1 MEFDL
6 NSSINAAC
14 AASPWD
20 LGNRVLYDLCKK
32 NPLHTEVPAVIAK
45 VWLIGRSY
53 AAAIER
59 RRDKES
65 QNDDFYVHSV
75 APRIIRSD
83 IDTWIGSAE
92 KYSGASDESF
102 STILSVHAAV
112 TGLFSEI
119 SGLEK
124 RSLASKYLHFHL
136 PNLFYIYDT
145 RAVEAMRL
153 LSPLVGR
160 ARGCS
165 EGYDN
170 EYRKF
175 AEKCLRLQ
183 THINSTFKVS
193 LTPRQ
198 IDNLLLHIHANE
210 TYKSQ

>member
-1 MEFDL
+1 MEL
-6 NSSINAAC
+6 NLKSSIKAAC
-14 AASPWD
+14 SPSPWD
-20 LGNRVLYDLCKK
+20 LGNKVLYDVCKK
-32 NPLHTEVPAVIAK
+32 NPLHKDAPTVLAK
-45 VWLIGRSY
+45 VWLIGRAY

-59 RRDKES
+59 RRGKED
-65 QNDDFYVHSV
+65 QNDDFYIQTV

-83 IDTWIGSAE
+83 IDTWIESAA
-92 KYSGASDESF
+92 KHTRPSDKSF
-102 STILSVHAAV
+102 NTILSVHAAV

-136 PNLFYIYDT
+136 PRLFYIYDT
-145 RAVEAMRL
+145 RAVEAMRFL
-153 LSPLVGR
+153 APVVGR
-160 ARGCS
+160 ARGSNESC
-165 EGYDN
+165 DN

-183 THINSTFKVS
+183 MHIKDTFRVY

-210 TYKSQ
+210 T